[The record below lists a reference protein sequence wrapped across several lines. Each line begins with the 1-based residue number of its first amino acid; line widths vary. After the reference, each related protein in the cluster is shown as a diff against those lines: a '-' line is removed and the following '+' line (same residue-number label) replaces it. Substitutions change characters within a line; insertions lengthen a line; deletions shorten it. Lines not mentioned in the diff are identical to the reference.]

1 MRSVSVDGFELFGS
15 FVVIAAQP
23 KATLCFVVDKSP
35 EVTLCG
41 WRGCKR
47 SFNKQTLLISFV
59 LLPLPTGRPFSWLV
73 VCCRL
78 WSITLTDT
86 SSPRR
91 MKGKARTLL
100 ILFLYM
106 FLRVRVWASP
116 LHELPFPYKDTVS
129 MPWFRQL
136 HSVHC
141 MSFHFPTKIV
151 SMPFWQLHSVHC
163 MTFHFPTKIQWK
175 DLHHYVLC
183 DVVCTMRTKKP
194 WPRW

>member
-1 MRSVSVDGFELFGS
+1 MRSVSVGGFELFGS

-23 KATLCFVVDKSP
+23 KETLCFVVDKSP

-41 WRGCKR
+41 WRGYKP

-59 LLPLPTGRPFSWLV
+59 LLLLPTGRPFSWLV

-116 LHELPFPYKDTVS
+116 LHELPFPYKDTVEGPAPLCF
-129 MPWFRQL
+129 MWCCLYYANKKTLTEMIIITICWFVEAPF
-136 HSVHC
+136 S
-141 MSFHFPTKIV
+141 PTGKTDAF
-151 SMPFWQLHSVHC
+151 ME
-163 MTFHFPTKIQWK
+163 TFVASGC
-175 DLHHYVLC
+175 LYN
-183 DVVCTMRTKKP
+183 
-194 WPRW
+194 